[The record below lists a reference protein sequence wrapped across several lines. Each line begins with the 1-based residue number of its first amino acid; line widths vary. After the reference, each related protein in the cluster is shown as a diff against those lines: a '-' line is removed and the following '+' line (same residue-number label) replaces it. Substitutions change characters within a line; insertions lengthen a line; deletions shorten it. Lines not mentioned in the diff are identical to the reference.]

1 MIETREYEQRVAGI
15 RGSRTVVRITNDRG
29 MRMRKFAASAWV
41 LLALATGC
49 FAADDD
55 AAELKLRIKP
65 GDTLH
70 YTWTITANS
79 SSTGRHDGQPF
90 TLSNDSVFTMTLQI
104 KGLPAKGEQ
113 TPVSLRLQNI
123 SYTDRRSIGDDV
135 KTELTVSREK
145 VKYTENGKVLIDSEN
160 DIGTDSVS
168 TYLDQ
173 MKLLETGEAH
183 TLMDASGRQSEMQ
196 GESAMV
202 EMFRSGGAQTIFPLL
217 AGKSVKPGESWQDTF
232 SMPNIGDFK
241 LAKPAVVH
249 SKVTFAKWE
258 TKDGKKLAQL
268 ELVSAMEHTELKGEN
283 PRGMLAEISHVNDT
297 VTGTALFDP
306 ATGYFVEGTITNDE
320 KYHIDGELDGQKQG
334 MDKSGKS
341 TVSFVKKEK

>member
-1 MIETREYEQRVAGI
+1 
-15 RGSRTVVRITNDRG
+15 
-29 MRMRKFAASAWV
+29 MRKIAALGLIV
-41 LLALATGC
+41 LVVARVC
-49 FAADDD
+49 FAADEE
-55 AAELKLRIKP
+55 AAELKLRIKS
-65 GDTLH
+65 GDSLH
-70 YTWTITANS
+70 YAWTITSNS
-79 SSTGRHDGQPF
+79 ISNGRAEGKPF
-90 TLSNDSVFTMTLQI
+90 TISSEFVFAMTLQI

-113 TPVSLRLQNI
+113 TPVALRLQNI
-123 SYTDRRSIGDDV
+123 NYTDRRSIGDEM
-135 KTELTVSREK
+135 KTDLTVSREK

-160 DIGTDSVS
+160 DIGTDSVN

-183 TLMDASGRQSEMQ
+183 TMMDGTGRQSEMQ

-232 SMPNIGDFK
+232 TMPSIGDFK
-241 LAKPAVVH
+241 LAKPAIVH

-268 ELVSAMEHTELKGEN
+268 ELVSAMEHTDLKGEN
-283 PRGMLAEISHVNDT
+283 PKGMLAEISHVTDT

-306 ATGYFVEGTITNDE
+306 ATGYFVEGTINNDV
-320 KYHIDGELDGQKQG
+320 KYHIDGEIEGQRQG
-334 MDKSGKS
+334 MDVTGKS
-341 TVSFVKKEK
+341 AISFTRKER